1 MWCAILDNRQIQLR
15 DLHSVKDLSTNL
27 EKKKKFPEPAME
39 QSSWLSVVTPS
50 HNTVGKYIPFPALW
64 LGVLDLGGR
73 QTRAQIT
80 ALLLT
85 SCMTF
90 GK

>member
-1 MWCAILDNRQIQLR
+1 
-15 DLHSVKDLSTNL
+15 
-27 EKKKKFPEPAME
+27 ME
-39 QSSWLSVVTPS
+39 QSRWLSVVTPS

-85 SCMTF
+85 SYMTF
-90 GK
+90 GKWPSFSLNILISKAETTSNHIIGL